1 MDEIDDIISF
11 LNSNNETKRLTERPD
26 EAQVDQIINGIELL
40 NSKREELVKKNLILQ
55 SNQNQPVK
63 VFKQPA

>member
-11 LNSNNETKRLTERPD
+11 LNSSNETKRLTERPD

-55 SNQNQPVK
+55 SNQN
-63 VFKQPA
+63 

>member
-11 LNSNNETKRLTERPD
+11 LNSNNETKRVTERPD

-55 SNQNQPVK
+55 SNQN
-63 VFKQPA
+63 

>member
-11 LNSNNETKRLTERPD
+11 LNSNNETKRVTERPD